1 MSESPSPRPQRTR
14 RGRSRTPRGL
24 SEGPSDSEQQ
34 ATQPRSRRNDRQV
47 QRRHEALGGLLQ
59 KGGNQDQVGGGSQKK
74 DALKLRLDLNLDIE
88 VTIKAK
94 VHGDVTLS
102 LL

>member
-34 ATQPRSRRNDRQV
+34 ANQPRSRRNDRQV

-59 KGGNQDQVGGGSQKK
+59 KGGQVDGGGQKK
-74 DALKLRLDLNLDIE
+74 EALKLRLDLNLDIE